1 MEPFIDVLQIFLSK
15 SKVLYI
21 SIDEFKASILFNL
34 MRNNGDKVVKIKQIK
49 LTLSSYEK
57 LKFIR

>member
-21 SIDEFKASILFNL
+21 SVEDFKKEILFNL
-34 MRNNGDKVVKIKQIK
+34 LRKDKLIKIKQIQ
-49 LTLSSYEK
+49 LTVSSYEK

>member
-21 SIDEFKASILFNL
+21 SVEDFKKEILFNL
-34 MRNNGDKVVKIKQIK
+34 LSKNNIIKIKQIK